1 MERQVANT
9 NAVLGEVKGRMK
21 NNIAEPSSA
30 PVRVTH
36 RPPKRE
42 VSPPGGRRANR
53 TRRPWEGKQNRLG
66 TDCNIQDN
74 QTADNIKEMLKSN
87 INPTEIKVGIGSLK
101 TLSDR
106 RVQIEMESIQGAE
119 TLTNNIREKL
129 GDKMETSIQ
138 RPRKPRLKIHNVPED
153 ISTDNTEDTLIA
165 QNPDIGLER
174 GEIIP
179 KFTYET
185 KKRNRNIDNRGQF
198 SHKKVIDT

>member
-9 NAVLGEVKGRMK
+9 NAALGEVKGRTE

-30 PVRVTH
+30 PARVTH
-36 RPPKRE
+36 RPTERE
-42 VSPPGGRRANR
+42 VSPPGGGRVKSYSEAVGRK
-53 TRRPWEGKQNRLG
+53 TKQNRYKL
-66 TDCNIQDN
+66 TVTSKDN
-74 QTADNIKEMLKSN
+74 QAADNIKEMLKSN

-138 RPRKPRLKIHNVPED
+138 RPRKQRLKIHNVPED
-153 ISTDNTEDTLIA
+153 ISTDNIEDTLIA
-165 QNPDIGLER
+165 QNPDISLER
-174 GEIIP
+174 GEISP
-179 KFTYET
+179 NSLTRQKNATAT
-185 KKRNRNIDNRGQF
+185 
-198 SHKKVIDT
+198 